1 MKKTFI
7 TIIIVFMLI
16 ALLLVWY
23 GPRYSSL
30 YIHYDLDDVPPPP
43 ALPVQQPATTTKP
56 ATTTTVVGQ
65 PTFTWSFRKTPGGD
79 IAMTEITLT
88 ATYPNGTKRSQ
99 IIETVDGS
107 CNDVD
112 ASDKD
117 AYAKSNMVV
126 CYYSGFGINYKIVK
140 DANGYVVMRKEF
152 EEAGPDYN
160 PPVQMYK
167 EFKRF

>member
-7 TIIIVFMLI
+7 TIIIIFMLI
-16 ALLLVWY
+16 ALALAWY
-23 GPRYSSL
+23 APRYDGP
-30 YIHYDLDDVPPPP
+30 YYKHKEGDHVPPP

-56 ATTTTVVGQ
+56 ATTTTVVAQ

-88 ATYPNGTKRSQ
+88 TTYPNGTKRSQ

-112 ASDKD
+112 TSEKD
-117 AYAKSNMVV
+117 MYAKSNMVV

-140 DANGYVVMRKEF
+140 DAKGYVVMRKEF
-152 EEAGPDYN
+152 EEATPDYN
-160 PPVQMYK
+160 PPVQVYK
-167 EFKRF
+167 EFKRL